1 MITTELKHILVG
13 FTLSYSVEVTWIF
26 LAGGRVVIEGTLRGP
41 RGPKKCLNGIDKIL
55 PQNCIFKQ

>member
-41 RGPKKCLNGIDKIL
+41 RGPKNA
-55 PQNCIFKQ
+55 